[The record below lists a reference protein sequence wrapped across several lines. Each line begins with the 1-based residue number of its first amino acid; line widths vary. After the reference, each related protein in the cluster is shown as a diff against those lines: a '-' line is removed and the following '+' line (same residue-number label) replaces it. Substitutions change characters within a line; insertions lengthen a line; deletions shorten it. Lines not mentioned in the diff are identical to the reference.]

1 MHLMYQLSSF
11 RFLFIFILFIL
22 FFSFIFIMAYF
33 VAVMLG
39 LFFFSVVFLTWF
51 FIFMPCSFSLP
62 LFCFFFCPMDF
73 LKFIYIFIYFITW
86 RLITSQYCSGF
97 CHTLTRIRHG
107 FTCIPHPDPPSH
119 LPLHPIPLD
128 LPSAP
133 GLSTCLRG

>member
-1 MHLMYQLSSF
+1 
-11 RFLFIFILFIL
+11 
-22 FFSFIFIMAYF
+22 MAYF

-97 CHTLTRIRHG
+97 CHTLTRISHG
-107 FTCIPHPDPPSH
+107 FTCIPHPDPPSD
-119 LPLHPIPLD
+119 LTLCLIPLG

-133 GLSTCLRG
+133 GLSACLMHPTSAGDLFHPR